1 MTAFSYGPE
10 QEISRLVS
18 MSPHEQ
24 RLPLR
29 TKRTP
34 AHVSG
39 SSGTGVMY
47 TPCGQARLKLAL
59 GKSARV
65 HLGKLEQWFSQ
76 IGTQSQL
83 RDCSIRKDHGGMQL
97 FNLLM

>member
-1 MTAFSYGPE
+1 MTAFAYGPD
-10 QEISRLVS
+10 QD
-18 MSPHEQ
+18 MSSLATMTPHEE

-65 HLGKLEQWFSQ
+65 RLGEARAVVLTNRYTVSA
-76 IGTQSQL
+76 S
-83 RDCSIRKDHGGMQL
+83 
-97 FNLLM
+97 